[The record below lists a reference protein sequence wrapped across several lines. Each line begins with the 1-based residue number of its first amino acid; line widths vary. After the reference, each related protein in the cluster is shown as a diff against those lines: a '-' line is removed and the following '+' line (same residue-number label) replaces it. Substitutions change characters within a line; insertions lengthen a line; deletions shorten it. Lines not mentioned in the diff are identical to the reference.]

1 MINTMFSIPLIH
13 YNVDRWLYKRNK
25 LLDLIPHDAMTLG
38 DETVVSNY
46 QGANNQC
53 ALIQTIL
60 EDEIKLFNRQLNC
73 NAQIVRAWFEQADN
87 SMFHP
92 PHTHGHGGWSAVLFL
107 DYNPEHHTPTIF
119 ISPFNHFIDGSQLQY
134 RPECKEGDLIL
145 FPSMLLHYTLPNTS
159 NVRRTVCSFNLTV
172 DMDNVPLA
180 WTPEIVSTDPPQA
193 S

>member
-1 MINTMFSIPLIH
+1 MFSIPLIH

-107 DYNPEHHTPTIF
+107 T
-119 ISPFNHFIDGSQLQY
+119 
-134 RPECKEGDLIL
+134 LIQ
-145 FPSMLLHYTLPNTS
+145 
-159 NVRRTVCSFNLTV
+159 
-172 DMDNVPLA
+172 
-180 WTPEIVSTDPPQA
+180 I
-193 S
+193 